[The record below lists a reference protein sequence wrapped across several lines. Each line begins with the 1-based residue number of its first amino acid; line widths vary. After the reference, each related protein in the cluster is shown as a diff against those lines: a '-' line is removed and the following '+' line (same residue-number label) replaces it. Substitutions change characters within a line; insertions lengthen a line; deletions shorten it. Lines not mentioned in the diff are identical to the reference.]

1 MRFRE
6 FKINNHQAIFEYDS
20 SIPDEELKQI
30 IIQRLKSEDDR
41 SMLDKIYQAL
51 EKSTLDERIA
61 GALAQDEDA
70 RSKLKVFAGLVM
82 NTEGTYSEKQKF
94 IENYSNGFIDTQKLT
109 DTNKIHSFEEWI
121 TGDDF
126 VKRVFDNLYGY
137 TPQGIGPGEYALAVL
152 SPEIKA
158 SGRSADLSGDLLIN
172 NVMCEVKARQQS
184 GGRFFD
190 GRKAKMNQRAVESAF
205 NKLGIEVGKG
215 ISGKMWAN
223 AVRAKIP
230 QDQLPVIAETI
241 IKGAFS
247 YLGDNETGK
256 LKDLLIRGN
265 SNEIKQEW
273 GILSFENYKRMSKF
287 ETMLLLDGPKRHS
300 LYFEDSRAVETILVA
315 GQPYVVGPEQQV
327 HPQML
332 FKI

>member
-6 FKINNHQAIFEYDS
+6 FKINSHQAIFEYDS
-20 SIPDEELKQI
+20 SIPDEELKNI
-30 IIQRLKSEDDR
+30 IIQRLKTEDDR

-61 GALAQDEDA
+61 GALSQDEDA
-70 RSKLKVFAGLVM
+70 RSKLKVFAGIVM
-82 NTEGTYSEKQKF
+82 NTEGSYTEKQKF
-94 IENYSNGFIDTQKLT
+94 IENYSNGFIDVQKLT
-109 DTNKIHSFEEWI
+109 DSNSIHAFDDWLI
-121 TGDDF
+121 GDDF
-126 VKRVFDNLYGY
+126 VKRVFDNLYSY

-152 SPEIKA
+152 SPDIKA
-158 SGRSADLSGDLLIN
+158 SGRSADLAGDLVIN
-172 NVMCEVKARQQS
+172 SVMCEVKARQQS

-190 GRKAKMNQRAVESAF
+190 GRKAKMNQRAVENEF
-205 NKLGIEVGKG
+205 NKLGIQVGKG
-215 ISGKMWAN
+215 ISGKMWAEK
-223 AVRAKIP
+223 VRSQVP
-230 QDQLPVIAETI
+230 QSELTVISEII

-247 YLGDNETGK
+247 FLGDDETRK
-256 LKDLLIRGN
+256 LKDLLISGN
-265 SNEIKQEW
+265 SNDIKQEW

-300 LYFEDSRAVETILVA
+300 LYFDDARAVESILIA